1 MKIEQITQSKIKQ
14 LSNSGLFSLRLRAIQ
29 LYEKYSELE
38 RKEPLVDVDWDS
50 FLKRYKLLTKE
61 LSDRNLSF
69 TRRKMDKILEMEK
82 RFGIKVLGAY
92 AQIHSPLGKHF
103 SLLVQIGKNNILID
117 PALAKE
123 QVKED
128 LSGIII
134 TQADKDHWGYLKYYP
149 KEVPIY
155 TSGKILDNLPFKG
168 KHLFIKSLKIGA
180 SGVLIRPVKVT
191 HKGKTISIGV
201 RLEKGDTKVS
211 IIPEFLTLS
220 KASKG
225 LIEETIWIC
234 GVGNYKEDDEE
245 AGKLSFLSLMEL
257 AKELKPKKIFL
268 TNLREDLLGY
278 KDEVELELKKW
289 QGRILYDDDILEE
302 DEIIR
307 GLKWGLNEPEYE
319 TSSLINLKKI
329 PHFDKGEVIVEA
341 DFNGV
346 RVRVEKKE
354 GDIMIMTNP
363 EKVEGSPLKTKEL
376 ALQSEELKNFRDDF
390 VGDARVCIVD
400 KDEDECLGQKAI
412 NSYLDSKDDLTEM
425 SKKVHVFISDLLE
438 INGKDISN
446 WTLERRKEAL
456 SKFRDTEHI
465 HFVRSIVGLEKK
477 ALSYIVDV
485 EKENE
490 VEEAINKITDFAGK
504 DKFYP
509 RFIAKGVV
517 VKLYDAPYKTPQ
529 SPSLVKITIS
539 KPETTENYHR
549 IPVTD
554 CKITATITISEDKG
568 IKALYCGNVKKIA
581 TFLFDINK
589 WTMAEAKAWVKKQTA
604 KSIEKMLE
612 IEEFCKASV
621 NSPIFA
627 YHAVY
632 GKFPDPPLTGRT
644 NMPKRMWN
652 GVEVDKHLKDKWLE
666 ELNSIP
672 EIEIRSSDEGKSKER
687 VAYIVFR
694 MRDPKDD
701 CKIQNISEKLN
712 EIEGLYSEINIGKEK
727 RLRAVVA
734 GKVKYGDENWEKW
747 WSNLAGKIKGVIR
760 EEFEKIIKYDCEC
773 LNCGFEMESD
783 KHCNVIKCP
792 KCGGQMRRAERP
804 GPGQKSEGLEKDDK
818 VQVRFDFK
826 KIDSPE
832 FIVGGVVYPSNKV
845 DSQGHFARQGEV
857 WDALKKYMINKR
869 NIKIMHKGNRR
880 NIPIIESY
888 FVEEG
893 HHKGGRSDKYLIE
906 KGDWWIAVYLGDAEN
921 KDIWA
926 DVKSG
931 KLTGFSMAGRAHEQE
946 AYI

>member
-117 PALAKE
+117 PALEKE

-155 TSGKILDNLPFKG
+155 TSGKILDNLPFKE

-234 GVGNYKEDDEE
+234 GVGNYKEDDEK

-509 RFIAKGVV
+509 RFIAKGVI

-589 WTMAEAKAWVKKQTA
+589 WTMAKAKAWVKGQTT
-604 KSIEKMLE
+604 KRLEEMLE
-612 IEEFCKASV
+612 KNKEINVEEFDKEEMKKELSDKQREEYDKETAIINENKKKPQAKKVHEFKVAKYTFPNGHPRCLICGDEE
-621 NSPIFA
+621 PIGG
-627 YHAVY
+627 VC
-632 GKFPDPPLTGRT
+632 
-644 NMPKRMWN
+644 NMPNNWYQ
-652 GVEVDKHLKDKWLE
+652 KHKFDDE
-666 ELNSIP
+666 EAW
-672 EIEIRSSDEGKSKER
+672 EKER
-687 VAYIVFR
+687 
-694 MRDPKDD
+694 
-701 CKIQNISEKLN
+701 KI
-712 EIEGLYSEINIGKEK
+712 
-727 RLRAVVA
+727 LR
-734 GKVKYGDENWEKW
+734 E
-747 WSNLAGKIKGVIR
+747 KGVIK
-760 EEFEKIIKYDCEC
+760 EADTFKCEC
-773 LNCGFEMESD
+773 IECGYVIESVV
-783 KHCNVIKCP
+783 HCVNIKCP
-792 KCGGQMRRAERP
+792 KCGSQMRRTSRP
-804 GPGQKSEGLEKDDK
+804 GPGKPEEQLNKSE
-818 VQVRFDFK
+818 VQFEFK
-826 KIDSPE
+826 KIDTTE
-832 FIVGGVVYPSNKV
+832 YIVGGVVYPSNKV

-869 NIKIMHKGNRR
+869 NIKIMHKGNKR

-888 FVEEG
+888 FVEES

-931 KLTGFSMAGRAHEQE
+931 KLTGFSMAGRAQEQE